1 MIKLSQQFV
10 ITDGNRFIYR
20 MRNGKYIPTSSEA
33 MADVYSKKTADRIF
47 ENCLSKPL
55 RASFRVERY
64 DKPPEDVKQV
74 TKQDLKETEKVLV
87 ADNIQKWIDKIN
99 DLNGLAKEANERK
112 VVLEKELHKIELE
125 LQDCFHYIEFTTL
138 NAAQG
143 YKAYKLIKDR
153 RIKRRTIK
161 NELAVLDIILE
172 KKIGES
178 VADEIMKEISKMDN
192 RSYRPRKLDELF
204 DL

>member
-1 MIKLSQQFV
+1 MW
-10 ITDGNRFIYR
+10 
-20 MRNGKYIPTSSEA
+20 
-33 MADVYSKKTADRIF
+33 
-47 ENCLSKPL
+47 
-55 RASFRVERY
+55 
-64 DKPPEDVKQV
+64 
-74 TKQDLKETEKVLV
+74 LK
-87 ADNIQKWIDKIN
+87 
-99 DLNGLAKEANERK
+99 
-112 VVLEKELHKIELE
+112 
-125 LQDCFHYIEFTTL
+125 
-138 NAAQG
+138 G